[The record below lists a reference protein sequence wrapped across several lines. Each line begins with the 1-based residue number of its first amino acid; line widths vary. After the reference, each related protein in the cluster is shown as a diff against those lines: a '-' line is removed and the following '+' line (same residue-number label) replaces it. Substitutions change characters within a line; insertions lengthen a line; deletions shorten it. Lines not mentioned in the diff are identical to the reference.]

1 MAYLGNLENL
11 DDEKNWTVK
20 ITDYKDFRTIVK
32 ANIKYMNPNMTDK
45 DIEERIEEEGGY
57 GIMDAIF
64 NENKKDFAEGRY
76 VYSQAGAAAM
86 NYW

>member
-1 MAYLGNLENL
+1 MAYLGNLENFN
-11 DDEKNWTVK
+11 DEKNWTVK

-32 ANIKYMNPNMTDK
+32 AKIRYMHPDLTDK
-45 DIEERIEEEGGY
+45 DMEECIEKGGGY